1 MLDRQISVKYAT
13 SMNSTNWKILNT
25 TVTAFCD
32 RLCQTTHT
40 PEKAAAYAK
49 MSREDKTATKD
60 VGGFTSGLFEGSRR
74 LKARMQNLE
83 FLKYDIDSATEE
95 QLANL
100 SKCGCRGFWHATHSS
115 TPEDLRI
122 RVIIFTSR
130 RMTLDEGEYL
140 ERVFADRYLGGVEAV
155 DKCSYEPH
163 QLMFYPS
170 TPIDIEYECGHISGE
185 LLDVDD
191 WLSQSKDWTDRA
203 NWPMIQGEDDAMK
216 EYKLLDDPRLKDG
229 VIGAFCSVRTISE
242 AIELDIP
249 GVYEAYKGESRYTY
263 LNGSSA
269 GGALVYDDL
278 WLYSMHATDPANTG
292 HCMNAFDLVR
302 IHKFGSLDKST
313 PYKDMSKSKSYAA
326 MVEYAMSLPE
336 VKADIRSKRYKKAR
350 AIEDFAE
357 ELGDV
362 SGMDDEKAYQ
372 DICEMLETDKKTD
385 SPLPTL
391 DNLYKIIKFD
401 PRLANFKY
409 NLMSEMIEVTG
420 ALPWERNGAA
430 KGWTDNDLACLKHYV
445 SVRYETNFP
454 KAAFDDAI
462 NALMVEKARSFH
474 PLRDKI
480 DSLEWD
486 GITRVDEVFA
496 KYLGAE
502 DNEYTRTIARKYFVG
517 AVSRLYRPGC
527 KFDYA
532 IVLCGPQG
540 AGKSSF
546 LEKISMGFFTD
557 NLSITDMASGKEGA
571 ERIRGS
577 WIVEIPEMVGM
588 KKTESE
594 AIKAFISRQTD
605 RFRPAY
611 AKYVTE
617 YHRQCV
623 FACTTN
629 LHEGYLRDETGN
641 RRFWPVNVRPDA
653 RDYTPWD
660 LSQYVVEQLWAEA
673 KAVFDT
679 GNEELFLRGGVE
691 DVAEEMQRSAMESD
705 PREWKVQMYLDMR
718 VPKGWYRWPVDKR
731 IQYFQAVLDNN
742 GEPDTDFLSDKEEL
756 AVRNAVCVHEIV
768 NECFGVPGGKTPTI
782 EKRDASRIL
791 SKFDGWEKSGDNKRI
806 FQPYGVQRYFAR
818 IEQN

>member
-1 MLDRQISVKYAT
+1 MIDRPLQIKVAT
-13 SMNSTNWKILNT
+13 GRESTNWKIHNT

-32 RLCQTTHT
+32 RLCQTVHT
-40 PEKAAAYAK
+40 PERAASYAK

-74 LKARMQNLE
+74 LSSRMQNLE

-95 QLANL
+95 QLNGVKA
-100 SKCGCRGFWHATHSS
+100 CGARGFWYTTHSS
-115 TPEDLRI
+115 TPDDLRI

-130 RMTLDEGEYL
+130 KMTLDEGQYL
-140 ERVFADRYLGGVEAV
+140 ERVFAERYLGGVDAV
-155 DKCSYEPH
+155 DKCSFEAH
-163 QLMFYPS
+163 QMMFWPS
-170 TPIDIEYECGHISGE
+170 TPIDLEYECGNISGE

-203 NWPMIQGEDDAMK
+203 NWPMIPGEDDALK
-216 EYKLLDDPRLKDG
+216 EYKLLGDPREKDG
-229 VIGAFCSVRTISE
+229 VVGAFCSVRSISE
-242 AIELDIP
+242 AIEEDIP
-249 GVYEAYKGESRYTY
+249 GVYEPYKGETRYTY
-263 LNGSSA
+263 LAGSSA

-278 WLYSMHATDPANTG
+278 WLYSMHATDPVNIG
-292 HCMNAFDLVR
+292 HCVNAFDLVR
-302 IHKFGSLDKST
+302 IHKFGHLDKST
-313 PYKDMSKSKSYAA
+313 AYKDITKSKSYEE
-326 MVEYAMSLPE
+326 MVKYAMDLDE
-336 VKADIRSKRYKKAR
+336 VKADIRSKKWKKAR
-350 AIEDFAE
+350 ASEDFAE

-362 SGMDDEKAYQ
+362 SGMDDEKVYN
-372 DICEMLETDKKTD
+372 DICDMLETDKKTD
-385 SPLPTL
+385 VPLPTL

-420 ALPWERNGAA
+420 ALPWERNASSV
-430 KGWTDNDLACLKHYV
+430 GWNDNDLACLKHYV
-445 SVRYETNFP
+445 SVRYGNFP
-454 KAAFDDAI
+454 KITFDDAI
-462 NALMVEKARSFH
+462 NALMMEKARSFH

-480 DSLEWD
+480 DNLVWD
-486 GITRVDEVFA
+486 GENRVEEVFI

-532 IVLCGPQG
+532 VVLCGPQG

-557 NLSITDMASGKEGA
+557 NLSVSDMASGKEGA
-571 ERIRGS
+571 ERIRGR

-605 RFRPAY
+605 RFRQAY
-611 AKYVTE
+611 ARYVTE
-617 YHRQCV
+617 YQRQCV

-629 LHEGYLRDETGN
+629 LQEGYLRDETGN

-660 LSQYVVEQLWAEA
+660 LSPYVVEQLWAEA

-679 GNEELFLRGGVE
+679 GNEELFLKD
-691 DVAEEMQRSAMESD
+691 DVAKAAEDIQREAMESD
-705 PREWKVQMYLDMR
+705 PREWKVQMFLDMKL
-718 VPKGWYRWPVDKR
+718 PKSWYDWSVDKR
-731 IQYFQAVLDNN
+731 IQYFQALLDNE
-742 GEPDTDFLSDKEEL
+742 GEPDMDFLSKNEEMME
-756 AVRNAVCVHEIV
+756 RKTVCVHEIV
-768 NECFGVPGGKTPTI
+768 NECFGVPGGKQPTI
-782 EKRDASRIL
+782 ERRDASRIL
-791 SKFDGWEKSGDNKRI
+791 AKLDDWDRPTNLFKA
-806 FQPYGVQRYFAR
+806 FAPYGRQRYYAKK
-818 IEQN
+818 N